1 MDNKECFINF
11 LKGMIG
17 PGILSL
23 SMAFKDAG
31 LITASITIIIIGII
45 NTYCMIKLI
54 ECSKYFSIKYKIKK
68 IDYGSLAYYASKE
81 IMKKDTIKTK
91 IFPIIVWICL
101 LSLQIGIC
109 SVFYVFVGTLT
120 KELVEKNYSNIIY
133 DIRLYYI
140 GYLIPFIILG
150 SFKSIRTLT
159 FLNLFA
165 NILLGLSLLSIFF
178 ILILS
183 KHSYSE
189 IKYYTN
195 INGIFTSLGTIMYAF
210 EGQALVIPLANH
222 MKEDNN
228 MIKIL
233 IYGMMIITVIAES
246 SDFKIIMC
254 DSDQLK
260 NNENIVDEGNVVLRK
275 KKPTLQI
282 YKPPCSR
289 SSTIEDEK
297 NDNTYS
303 ITNNS
308 SNIKGSSL
316 NQSGKL
322 KENNNKNHSKISN
335 ALIST
340 TMKEFPKKKVFGSK
354 EIEEIT
360 NGLKRINAIKDTT
373 LIDDFLSSNMTNSK
387 ISSELGL
394 FLVKFAVEENRVEA
408 KNTAKICAHL
418 LDCPTGDPFH
428 KNLINSLKQ
437 YFECRDQ
444 LRENHFK
451 IWTTFINFINET
463 FANIGF
469 TYEGDLVELIFTTF
483 EYLLLP
489 PTLHNLRIEE
499 LECLI
504 SGLLAI
510 GYDLER
516 VCPEKLGSLKE
527 LIRDALIEVQEPW
540 ARKMIMLLM
549 ELGASGWKLPT
560 EANEYYFH

>member
-1 MDNKECFINF
+1 
-11 LKGMIG
+11 
-17 PGILSL
+17 
-23 SMAFKDAG
+23 
-31 LITASITIIIIGII
+31 
-45 NTYCMIKLI
+45 
-54 ECSKYFSIKYKIKK
+54 
-68 IDYGSLAYYASKE
+68 
-81 IMKKDTIKTK
+81 
-91 IFPIIVWICL
+91 
-101 LSLQIGIC
+101 
-109 SVFYVFVGTLT
+109 
-120 KELVEKNYSNIIY
+120 
-133 DIRLYYI
+133 
-140 GYLIPFIILG
+140 
-150 SFKSIRTLT
+150 
-159 FLNLFA
+159 
-165 NILLGLSLLSIFF
+165 
-178 ILILS
+178 
-183 KHSYSE
+183 
-189 IKYYTN
+189 
-195 INGIFTSLGTIMYAF
+195 
-210 EGQALVIPLANH
+210 
-222 MKEDNN
+222 
-228 MIKIL
+228 
-233 IYGMMIITVIAES
+233 
-246 SDFKIIMC
+246 MC
-254 DSDQLK
+254 DSDKLK
-260 NNENIVDEGNVVLRK
+260 NNENIVEEETVILRK

-289 SSTIEDEK
+289 NSTVEDDK
-297 NDNTYS
+297 NDNNICKKEKS
-303 ITNNS
+303 KNNS
-308 SNIKGSSL
+308 SDLVIENNHGTKESMSHNSKGSNL
-316 NQSGKL
+316 NQNTKL
-322 KENNNKNHSKISN
+322 KENNNKNQSKISN
-335 ALIST
+335 VLIST

-373 LIDDFLSSNMTNSK
+373 LIDDFLSSNMTNSNVA
-387 ISSELGL
+387 SELGL

-408 KNTAKICAHL
+408 KNTAKICANL

-428 KNLINSLKQ
+428 KNLVNSLKQ
-437 YFECRDQ
+437 YFDCRDQ

-516 VCPEKLGSLKE
+516 VCPERLGSLKE
-527 LIRDALIEVQEPW
+527 LIRDALIQVQEPW